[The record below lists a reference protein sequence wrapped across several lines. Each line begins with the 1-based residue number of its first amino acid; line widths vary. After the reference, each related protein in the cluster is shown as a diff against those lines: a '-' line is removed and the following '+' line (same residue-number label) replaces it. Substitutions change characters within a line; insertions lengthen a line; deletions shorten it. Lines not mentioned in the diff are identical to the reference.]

1 VAGQALAYQYP
12 AHPDF
17 DPDRNGVIVRP
28 GDARTVLDYA
38 RRTIEAPELRVEVE
52 RKDRAT
58 LRRIAN
64 PLLLGEMHEA
74 ALVLGRH
81 WVQHFH
87 QKAAQHGIQGDLKV
101 SDLLG
106 WLDEPS
112 PMGLEPL
119 VAHLVIA
126 CFAEQSDR
134 AWVRYGGVL
143 EPPPDLTAI
152 SADLTLREQRLPSE
166 QDWLSARQRAMEV
179 FGVTAPELRRGR
191 LVGILAHQLL
201 ENAQRCRASA
211 HRLVEQLERHAARLG
226 VDPSVAEGRLHTARA
241 AAALLD
247 GIGTRQGSVEV
258 VEHLAQADLG
268 GPAPRTGRS
277 IRSADRVADAI
288 ASAPWDT
295 FDLVAGLGEPY
306 AAEAAAIFA
315 PLRRAAQ
322 ADELTVSL
330 PEALAKAR
338 AEANEL
344 LRRAMA
350 RAPEPPAQTTPPTVP
365 TPGSGRRRVT
375 AAELQGVLAEL
386 RAFIEDHGDA
396 TVEVTWRVV
405 E

>member
-1 VAGQALAYQYP
+1 
-12 AHPDF
+12 
-17 DPDRNGVIVRP
+17 
-28 GDARTVLDYA
+28 
-38 RRTIEAPELRVEVE
+38 VEVE

-58 LRRIAN
+58 MRRIAN

-74 ALVLGRH
+74 AFVLGRH

-134 AWVRYGGVL
+134 AWVRHGGVL
-143 EPPPDLTAI
+143 EPPPDLPAI

-166 QDWLSARQRAMEV
+166 QDWQVARQRAMEV
-179 FGVTAPELRRGR
+179 FGITAPELRRGR
-191 LVGILAHQLL
+191 LVGIFARQLS
-201 ENAQRCRASA
+201 ESAQRYRASA

-226 VDPSVAEGRLHTARA
+226 VDLSVAEGRLHTARA
-241 AAALLD
+241 AAALLE
-247 GIGTRQGSVEV
+247 GIGTRQGSVEI
-258 VEHLAQADLG
+258 VEYLAGADLG

-277 IRSADRVADAI
+277 IRSADRVADAVT
-288 ASAPWDT
+288 SAPWDT

-306 AAEAAAIFA
+306 QAEAAAIFA

-330 PEALAKAR
+330 PDALAKAR

-350 RAPEPPAQTTPPTVP
+350 RPPEPPTPPTPPAVS
-365 TPGSGRRRVT
+365 TPASGRRRVT
-375 AAELQGVLAEL
+375 AAELQEVLAEL
-386 RAFIEDHGDA
+386 RAFIEDHGDGV
-396 TVEVTWRVV
+396 VEVTWRVV